1 MRRQAASMIAAVAI
15 LSCAPAFAASPGIPP
30 VTVHIDAVG
39 DQCIFTADG
48 QPFDPA
54 KPLPLPLRQ
63 QMLGRGVR
71 LTYADPK
78 PDFHCISGAVFP
90 LQAEGV
96 DIRN

>member
-1 MRRQAASMIAAVAI
+1 MRRSSPWLIAVVAS
-15 LSCAPAFAASPGIPP
+15 LSCVPAPGAPPRIPP

-90 LQAEGV
+90 LQSEGV